1 MNVIKY
7 ENIGTLK
14 DGEVFEWNIPGWILN
29 HKYSTKRS
37 DLFSHTRI
45 PEFKFCLTL
54 RPYTDASAKSVS
66 FNLQLHSIPVFDVG
80 KGPSTENFKHVL
92 PEMDVRFIL
101 YKRYAMYKWSCS
113 MKMEENRLTADFP
126 DITPDDSLT
135 IQCVMLSNVSTVE
148 ASPINSQKIG
158 ENSPEL
164 AEESSIL
171 IRDMEEM
178 LNSGKLSDATL
189 SVGDKEFRVHRCI
202 LTSRSNVFSA
212 MFEHDTREKQQNRI
226 VIEDFPHQIIWCIL
240 KYIYTEKIDELS
252 PEEYLSLYIA
262 SDKYAILDLRRKCS
276 QSLQAKLPFNCVI
289 PVLVAADLQHDDDL
303 KNAAMQVFLNN
314 AVLVME
320 SEDWLTFLKDHTELA
335 NSVLMLLAK
344 NSSFRSPY

>member
-14 DGEVFEWNIPGWILN
+14 DGEVFEWNIPGWILS

-80 KGPSTENFKHVL
+80 KDSPTETFKHVL

-101 YKRYAMYKWSCS
+101 YKRYAMYRWSCS

-135 IQCVMLSNVSTVE
+135 IQCLMLTNVSTVE
-148 ASPINSQKIG
+148 ASPIKSDKIR

-178 LNSGKLSDATL
+178 LNSGKLSDAAL

-202 LTSRSNVFSA
+202 LTSRSNVFAA
-212 MFEHDTREKQQNRI
+212 MFKHDTREKQQNRI
-226 VIEDFPHQIIWCIL
+226 VIEDFPHEIIWCIL

-262 SDKYAILDLRRKCS
+262 ADKYAILDLRRKCS
-276 QSLQAKLPFNCVI
+276 QSLQTNLPFNCVI
-289 PVLVAADLQHDDDL
+289 PVLVAADLHHDDDL
-303 KNAAMQVFLNN
+303 KNAAMQVFLNK

-320 SEDWLTFLKDHTELA
+320 SEDWLSFLKDHTELA

-344 NSSFRSPY
+344 NSSPRSTD